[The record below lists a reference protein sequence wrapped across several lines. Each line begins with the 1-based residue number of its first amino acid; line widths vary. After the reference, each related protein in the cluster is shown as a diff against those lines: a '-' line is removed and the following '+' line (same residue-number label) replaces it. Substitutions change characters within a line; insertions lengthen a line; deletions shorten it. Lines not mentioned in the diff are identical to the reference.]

1 MLRKPRHDATTANSD
16 TAERR
21 APAPALRASPCNH
34 SNLDIS
40 ANSPKLRNPPS
51 SAWSCRSRQPHS
63 RQQRPRNFR
72 LRPQSQRIALS
83 SALPAALTISKR
95 PARSRRRPF
104 GVPSPCGKNG
114 QENFRF
120 PWDWQLRRPP
130 ASPPAAGKR
139 ARSRHPARAPAHAHA
154 RAQQP
159 PSPLPIHPPLPK
171 PLLCSSHRRAHS
183 SLCATRALLPFA
195 VLRRFFSAPHHSAAG
210 CTLAPTTP
218 RCAPA
223 PSRLT
228 PAQIPP
234 APPHG
239 VFLAHLARPHSPA
252 LAASAPVPSS
262 PLRHRHHAAI
272 AAVASPAIGAGARS
286 PSARFCTRNAPTASA
301 QLTPRAGY
309 RTAALAPTSSSRARH
324 CPCHHRYHHDAG
336 CRRYVRAATA
346 MLLPAPVAPR
356 LPPCGSHS
364 RTGGAF
370 LCCSSHFA
378 SSLADSRG
386 APE

>member
-1 MLRKPRHDATTANSD
+1 MAANITKVLYGKQGRGRVGRSRSDIGVRLVYRYQNHISVLNVLIPLLHVATSVATSNRGPILCKRDFGLGFAKEASTRRHHCKFRH

-40 ANSPKLRNPPS
+40 ANSPKLRKPPS

-114 QENFRF
+114 QENCRF

-159 PSPLPIHPPLPK
+159 PSLLPIHPPLP
-171 PLLCSSHRRAHS
+171 
-183 SLCATRALLPFA
+183 
-195 VLRRFFSAPHHSAAG
+195 
-210 CTLAPTTP
+210 
-218 RCAPA
+218 
-223 PSRLT
+223 
-228 PAQIPP
+228 
-234 APPHG
+234 
-239 VFLAHLARPHSPA
+239 
-252 LAASAPVPSS
+252 
-262 PLRHRHHAAI
+262 
-272 AAVASPAIGAGARS
+272 
-286 PSARFCTRNAPTASA
+286 
-301 QLTPRAGY
+301 
-309 RTAALAPTSSSRARH
+309 
-324 CPCHHRYHHDAG
+324 
-336 CRRYVRAATA
+336 
-346 MLLPAPVAPR
+346 
-356 LPPCGSHS
+356 
-364 RTGGAF
+364 
-370 LCCSSHFA
+370 
-378 SSLADSRG
+378 
-386 APE
+386 